1 MVKLVRNIEKKVND
15 GAIALKTRMMVKTP
29 GDGHYVAI
37 AIGLLFSLAI
47 GGIIWA
53 VAGGESG
60 MVKTWINSVT
70 NKVTSFINKITSANL

>member
-37 AIGLLFSLAI
+37 AICLLISLAI

-53 VAGGESG
+53 VAGGDSG

-70 NKVTSFINKITSANL
+70 SKVTSFMDKITSANL